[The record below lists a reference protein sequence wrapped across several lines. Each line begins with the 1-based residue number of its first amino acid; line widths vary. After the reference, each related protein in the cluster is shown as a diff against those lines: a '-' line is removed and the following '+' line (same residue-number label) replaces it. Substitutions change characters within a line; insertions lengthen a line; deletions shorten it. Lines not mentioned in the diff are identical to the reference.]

1 VLNLYEE
8 FRAVIHALDD
18 AGIPYALCGGLAMAI
33 WDEPRA
39 TVDID
44 LLLRGEALHAAY
56 EAIAPLG
63 FVVRALP
70 MKFSAGAI
78 EIRRVSKFDPSGG
91 DVLMIDF
98 LIVTEAVE
106 DVWASR
112 VSAAWEDRTISVVS
126 REGLIKLKSFR
137 SSGRDLDD
145 IKRLERR

>member
-1 VLNLYEE
+1 MLSLYDE
-8 FRAVIHALDD
+8 FRGVVRAFDES
-18 AGIPYALCGGLAMAI
+18 GIAYALCGGLAMAI

-44 LLLRGEALHAAY
+44 LLVREDSLDRCFAAL
-56 EAIAPLG
+56 EPLG

-70 MKFSAGAI
+70 MTFSGGAI
-78 EIRRVSKFDPSGG
+78 VIQRISKYDTAGG

-98 LIVTEAVE
+98 LVVTAAIE
-106 DVWASR
+106 DVWTTR
-112 VSAAWEDRTISVVS
+112 VSAAWEDRRISVVS

-145 IKRLERR
+145 IRRLKGE